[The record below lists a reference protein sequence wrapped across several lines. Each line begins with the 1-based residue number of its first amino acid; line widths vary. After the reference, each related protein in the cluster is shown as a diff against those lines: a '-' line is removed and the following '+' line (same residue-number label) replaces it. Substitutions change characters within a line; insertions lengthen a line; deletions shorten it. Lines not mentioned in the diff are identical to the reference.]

1 MNTIKEFLD
10 KNVDSI
16 LPASA
21 IGKAFGYAI
30 KRWDKLQAYTVHGE
44 VEIDNNLI
52 ENAIRP
58 LALGR
63 KNYLFAG
70 SDESAQRSAMVYS
83 LFATCKLHD
92 INPYDWLTDVFHRIN
107 DHPINRISELLPQN
121 WCRSTA
127 KKNIEIVA

>member
-1 MNTIKEFLD
+1 MESQTNPIKLNISWTQLMCMQGIKLSSIRYRKRHIIGDKYLSVMNTIKEFLD
-10 KNVDSI
+10 KNVESI

-30 KRWDKLQAYTVHGE
+30 KRWDKLLAYTVHGE

-52 ENAIRP
+52 ENTIRP

-70 SDESAQRSAMVYS
+70 SEEFAQR
-83 LFATCKLHD
+83 
-92 INPYDWLTDVFHRIN
+92 
-107 DHPINRISELLPQN
+107 
-121 WCRSTA
+121 
-127 KKNIEIVA
+127 